1 LMPPFWHEQADAG
14 RRIEVFEGKTLSR
27 AVRLEYRSLTE
38 DWQKSVKSHPEIV
51 WIVRPGL
58 QLHES
63 DCSVADGSILL

>member
-1 LMPPFWHEQADAG
+1 MPPFWHEQADAG

-38 DWQKSVKSHPEIV
+38 DWQKSMKPHTKIV
-51 WIVRPGL
+51 WIVLPGL

-63 DCSVADGSILL
+63 DCSVADGSTLL